1 MRVGFKYYQDED
13 RMVFDT
19 SVTKLLPGDNVIA
32 PFVSNIEMGAKVHT
46 EDCERA
52 ISFFTSNFD
61 FSHGNYTFLR
71 ILDRSGNFPWF
82 QVSVSERNGDGCLIG
97 SIEPLNSETVS
108 ESNAY
113 RLAFFNNLKDFLN
126 EIPIYDVPN
135 LFLIKL
141 TDYKTLSDI
150 KGSELANKAFED
162 ALAVVKGVLRSS
174 DVVAPAGDGVIFAYL
189 LGVKDDMILCD
200 RATSIISSLRISWGA
215 YSENLKEVV
224 SIGISTV
231 KHDGTMNIAELYAK
245 AAVALVSAEEKHKN
259 TYALYSDNVKG
270 EEQFVGKNVSLHDI
284 ELVKNILDPIK
295 TWAYA
300 VDERLHLI
308 YKNDALSERIPGES
322 LGYCYKLL
330 KGNNKQCEDCPLKKF
345 ENDISSVDADVY
357 SPGLRRVIHTRTTRL
372 RMRNNIKVYIIA
384 DTKEDIGAQLEALKE
399 STKHYNKAMQKIQ
412 DIIWEIDLETLSC
425 IRIREENILSMV
437 EKRVED
443 FEGLRDY
450 YMNHVVYPDDTEDFM
465 YATSPAH
472 LREIARIGREM
483 VDSKVRFLYQ
493 DGTYHWYS
501 LSAIFEEDKVFLVAR
516 DINDLSHDIVQDY
529 VTSRRFREIKTDS
542 QARSELAKNYER
554 SEHVNEL
561 TGIYVFE
568 YDAAEKDYYL
578 STTFENMFEVT
589 DNMLSGEWT
598 LLEGLPPHTDDR
610 EKYENF
616 LHRVRSGSDT
626 HEITIRLVNKYNVAL
641 WFTITVQTLKGIGNS
656 LARITGCIQDV
667 NTEMEIKQEL
677 EFRADYDSLTGLFN
691 SESFYRSVE
700 ERLLMRPDSKFA
712 IISVDIDRFRIIND
726 RFGVEAGNACLRELG
741 RVIHSSLPWDGL
753 AARYQADMYSIL
765 YEYNEEHELLEYIEK
780 LTLSFHVDEAT
791 RCGSTLSYGIYKID
805 ERNISVR
812 LMCDR
817 ARLAK
822 KNIKGTTL
830 TNFNVYDDNIRLKD
844 NQQAELES
852 EMEIALERHEF
863 VMFLQPKVSL
873 ETGKICGAEALVR
886 WMHPL
891 KGIRMPG
898 DFLPLFE
905 SNGFI
910 KKIDEFMWEET
921 AKYLARLKELK
932 IEIPVSVNVSRLHIG
947 NTDLVTELSALVKK
961 YDIDPK
967 KLELEITE
975 TLFTEDTGSLYDTM
989 QQLKDIGFT
998 IEMDDFGSGYS
1009 SLNMLKDAPVDVIK
1023 IDRFF
1028 LDEVIDT
1035 KRGKIIVANS
1045 IKMSK
1050 ELGMRTIAEGVE
1062 TKEQAE
1068 FLRDAGCDIA
1078 QGYYYSKPIP
1088 TSEFEEM
1095 LDAESRA

>member
-1 MRVGFKYYQDED
+1 MTVGFKYYPDAD
-13 RMVFDT
+13 RMVFDP
-19 SVTKLLPGDNVIA
+19 SVINVLPGGNIIS
-32 PFVSNIEMGAKVHT
+32 PFIGDIEIGAKIHT
-46 EDCERA
+46 EDCKRA
-52 ISFFTSNFD
+52 ISFFSQNFD
-61 FSHGNYTFLR
+61 YSRKNYTYLR
-71 ILDRSGNFPWF
+71 ILDKNGNFTWF
-82 QVSVSERNGDGCLIG
+82 QVHVTEDAGDGGITG
-97 SIEPLNSETVS
+97 SIEEVS
-108 ESNAY
+108 SAGVDESADE
-113 RLAFFNNLKDFLN
+113 RLGFFNDLKDFLE
-126 EIPIYDVPN
+126 EIPIYDIPN

-141 TDYKTLSDI
+141 TDFKSVADM
-150 KGSELANKAFED
+150 KGTELAKQAFDD
-162 ALAVVKGVLRSS
+162 AVSVVRGVLRAS
-174 DVVAPAGDGVIFAYL
+174 DVVSATPDGVILAYL

-200 RATSIISSLRISWGA
+200 RAMSIISSLRISWGA

-231 KHDGTMNIAELYAK
+231 KHDGSMNIAELYDK
-245 AAVALVSAEEKHKN
+245 ACIALRSAEEKHKN
-259 TYALYSDNVKG
+259 TYALFSDNVRDA
-270 EEQFVGKNVSLHDI
+270 EQFVGKNVSLHDI

-308 YKNDALSERIPGES
+308 YKNDALTQRIPGES

-330 KGNNKQCEDCPLKKF
+330 KGESGQCHDCPLRKF

-384 DTKEDIGAQLEALKE
+384 DTKEDIGAQIEAMKE
-399 STKHYNKAMQKIQ
+399 SMKHYNTAMQKIQ
-412 DIIWEIDLETLSC
+412 DIIWEVDLDNLSC

-443 FEGLRDY
+443 FESLRDY
-450 YMNHVVYPDDTEDFM
+450 YMNHVVYPDDAEDFM
-465 YATSPAH
+465 YASSPSR
-472 LREIARIGREM
+472 LREASRIGRES

-501 LSAIFEEDKVFLVAR
+501 FSAIFEDGKVFLVAR
-516 DINDLSHDIVQDY
+516 DINELSHDIVQDY
-529 VTSRRFREIKTDS
+529 VTSRRFKEIKTDS
-542 QARSELAKNYER
+542 QARNELAKNYER

-578 STTFENMFEVT
+578 STTFENMFDVSEA
-589 DNMLSGEWT
+589 MLTSEWS
-598 LLEGLPPHTDDR
+598 LLEGLPPHSDDR

-616 LHRVRSGSDT
+616 LHRVKSGSDT
-626 HEITIRLVNKYNVAL
+626 HEITIRLINKYNVAL
-641 WFTITVQTLKGIGNS
+641 WFTITVQTLQGIGNS

-677 EFRADYDSLTGLFN
+677 EFRADYDSLTGLYN
-691 SESFYRSVE
+691 SESFYRNVE
-700 ERLLMRPDSKFA
+700 ERLLLRPDSRFA

-726 RFGVEAGNACLRELG
+726 RYGVEAGNACLRELG
-741 RVIHSSLPWDGL
+741 RIIHISLPWDGL
-753 AARYQADMYSIL
+753 ASRYQADMFSIL
-765 YEYNEEHELLEYIEK
+765 YEYNDEHELLEYIEK
-780 LTLSFHVDEAT
+780 LTLNFHVDEAT
-791 RCGSTLSYGIYKID
+791 RCGSTLSYGIYKVD
-805 ERNISVR
+805 DRNITVR
-812 LMCDR
+812 IMCDR

-822 KNIKGTTL
+822 RNIKGNTL
-830 TNFNVYDDNIRLKD
+830 TNFNVYDDSIRLKD
-844 NQQAELES
+844 NQLADLES

-873 ETGKICGAEALVR
+873 ATNKICGGESLVR

-891 KGIRMPG
+891 KGLRMPG

-910 KKIDEFMWEET
+910 KRIDEFMWNET
-921 AKYLARLKELK
+921 AKYLARLKELN
-932 IEIPVSVNVSRLHIG
+932 IDIPISVNVSRLHIG
-947 NTDLVTELSALVKK
+947 NTDLVTELSSLVKK
-961 YDIDPK
+961 YDIDPSR
-967 KLELEITE
+967 LELEITE
-975 TLFTEDTGSLYDTM
+975 TLFTEDTGALYDIM
-989 QQLKDIGFT
+989 QELKDVGFT

-1062 TKEQAE
+1062 TREQAD

-1078 QGYYYSKPIP
+1078 QGYFYSKPIP
-1088 TSEFEEM
+1088 TDEFEQLLEGG
-1095 LDAESRA
+1095 LIR

>member
-1 MRVGFKYYQDED
+1 MRIGFKYYQDED
-13 RMVFDT
+13 RMVLDP
-19 SVTKLLPGDNVIA
+19 SVTNVLTGGTTFS
-32 PFVSNIEMGAKVHT
+32 PFVGNIEMGAKVHT

-52 ISFFTSNFD
+52 ISFFTSVFD
-61 FSHGNYTFLR
+61 FSHRNYTYLR
-71 ILDRSGNFPWF
+71 ILDKTGNFSWF
-82 QVSVSERNGDGCLIG
+82 QVGVSDRSGDGGLIG
-97 SIEPLNSETVS
+97 SLRLLSDADVEDSDSE
-108 ESNAY
+108 
-113 RLAFFNNLKDFLN
+113 RLKFFNSLNVFLD
-126 EIPIYDVPN
+126 EIPIYDIPN
-135 LFLIKL
+135 LFIIKL
-141 TDYKTLSDI
+141 TDYKALSEM
-150 KGSELANKAFED
+150 KGSEFAEKAFDE
-162 ALAVVKGVLRSS
+162 ALSVVKGVLRAS
-174 DVVAPAGDGVIFAYL
+174 DVVMSAEDGVIFAYL

-215 YSENLKEVV
+215 FSENLKEVV

-231 KHDGTMNIAELYAK
+231 KHDGAMNIADLYDK
-245 AAVALVSAEEKHKN
+245 ACIALISAEDKHKN
-259 TYALYSDNVKG
+259 TYALFAEKVKDAD
-270 EEQFVGKNVSLHDI
+270 QFVGKNVSLHDI

-308 YKNDALSERIPGES
+308 YKNDALTERIPGES
-322 LGYCYKLL
+322 LGYCYKII
-330 KGNNKQCEDCPLKKF
+330 KGESEQCQDCPLRKF
-345 ENDISSVDADVY
+345 ENDISSIDADVY

-384 DTKEDIGAQLEALKE
+384 DTKEDIAAQLDALKE
-399 STKHYNKAMQKIQ
+399 STRHYNTAMQKIQ
-412 DIIWEIDLETLSC
+412 DIIWEVDLDSLICT
-425 IRIREENILSMV
+425 RIREENILSMV

-443 FEGLRDY
+443 FETLRDY
-450 YMNHVVYPDDTEDFM
+450 YLNHVVYPDDSEDFM
-465 YATSPAH
+465 YASSPTR
-472 LREIARIGREM
+472 LREASRIGRES
-483 VDSKVRFLYQ
+483 VDNKVRFLYQ

-501 LSAIFEEDKVFLVAR
+501 FSALFEEGKVFLVAR

-529 VTSRRFREIKTDS
+529 VTSRRFKEIKTDS
-542 QARSELAKNYER
+542 QARNELAKNFER

-568 YDAAEKDYYL
+568 YDAADKDYYL

-589 DNMLSGEWT
+589 ENMLSGEWS
-598 LLEGLPPHTDDR
+598 LLEGLTPHSEDR

-626 HEITIRLVNKYNVAL
+626 HEITVRLINKYNVAL
-641 WFTITVQTLKGIGNS
+641 WFTITVQTLQGIGNA

-700 ERLLMRPDSKFA
+700 ERLLLRPDSKFA

-726 RFGVEAGNACLRELG
+726 RYGVEAGNACLRELG
-741 RVIHSSLPWDGL
+741 RVIHGSLPWDGL
-753 AARYQADMYSIL
+753 ASRYQADMFSIL
-765 YEYNEEHELLEYIEK
+765 YEYHDEHELLEYIEK

-791 RCGSTLSYGIYKID
+791 RCGSTLSYGIYKVD
-805 ERNISVR
+805 DRNITVR

-822 KNIKGTTL
+822 KNIKGNTL

-844 NQQAELES
+844 NQRADLES

-873 ETGKICGAEALVR
+873 ETNKICGAESLVR
-886 WMHPL
+886 WIHPL

-910 KKIDEFMWEET
+910 KRIDEFMWDET
-921 AKYLARLKELK
+921 AKYLARLKGLG
-932 IEIPVSVNVSRLHIG
+932 ISVPISVNVSRLHIG
-947 NTDLVTELSALVKK
+947 NTDLLAELSSLVKR
-961 YDIDPK
+961 YDIDPSN
-967 KLELEITE
+967 LELEITE
-975 TLFTEDTGSLYDTM
+975 TLFTEDTGALYDIM
-989 QQLKDIGFT
+989 QDLKDIGFT

-1088 TSEFEEM
+1088 TDEFEK
-1095 LDAESRA
+1095 LLAEGVLK

>member
-1 MRVGFKYYQDED
+1 MSCLS
-13 RMVFDT
+13 RM
-19 SVTKLLPGDNVIA
+19 
-32 PFVSNIEMGAKVHT
+32 
-46 EDCERA
+46 
-52 ISFFTSNFD
+52 
-61 FSHGNYTFLR
+61 
-71 ILDRSGNFPWF
+71 
-82 QVSVSERNGDGCLIG
+82 
-97 SIEPLNSETVS
+97 
-108 ESNAY
+108 
-113 RLAFFNNLKDFLN
+113 KDFLN

-141 TDYKTLSDI
+141 TDYRPLADMQGT
-150 KGSELANKAFED
+150 ELADKAFLD
-162 ALAVVKGVLRSS
+162 ALSVVRGVLRAS
-174 DVVAPAGDGVIFAYL
+174 DVVSPAGDGVIFAYL

-200 RATSIISSLRISWGA
+200 RATSIISSLRILWGA

-231 KHDGTMNIAELYAK
+231 GHDGSMNIAELYTK
-245 AAVALVSAEEKHKN
+245 AAVALTSAVEKHKN
-259 TYALYSDNVKG
+259 TYALYSDRIKD

-330 KGNNKQCEDCPLKKF
+330 KGGSKQCEDCPLNKF

-357 SPGLRRVIHTRTTRL
+357 SPGLRRIIHTRTTRL

-399 STKHYNKAMQKIQ
+399 STRNYNKAMQKIQ
-412 DIIWEIDLETLSC
+412 DIIWEIDLDNMSC
-425 IRIREENILSMV
+425 IRIREENVLSMV

-450 YMNHVVYPDDTEDFM
+450 YMNHVVYPDDVEDFM
-465 YATSPAH
+465 YASSPAR
-472 LREIARIGREM
+472 LKEASRIGRES

-501 LSAIFEEDKVFLVAR
+501 LSAIFEEAKVFLIAR

-542 QARSELAKNYER
+542 QARNELAKNFER

-578 STTFENMFEVT
+578 STTFENMFDVT
-589 DNMLSGEWT
+589 EIMTSGEWT
-598 LLEGLPPHTDDR
+598 LLEGLEPHADDR

-616 LHRVRSGSDT
+616 LHRVRTGSDT
-626 HEITIRLVNKYNVAL
+626 HEITIRLINKYGVAL
-641 WFTITVQTLKGIGNS
+641 WFTITIQTLKGIGNS

-677 EFRADYDSLTGLFN
+677 EFRADYDSLTGLYN

-700 ERLLMRPDSKFA
+700 ERLLMRPESNFA

-741 RVIHSSLPWDGL
+741 RVIHGSLPWDGL
-753 AARYQADMYSIL
+753 AARYQADMFSIL

-805 ERNISVR
+805 ERTISVR

-873 ETGKICGAEALVR
+873 ETGEICGAESLVR

-891 KGIRMPG
+891 KGIRTPG

-910 KKIDEFMWEET
+910 KRIDEFMWDET
-921 AKYLARLKELK
+921 AKYLARLKELN
-932 IEIPVSVNVSRLHIG
+932 IGIPISVNVSRLHIG
-947 NTDLVTELSALVKK
+947 NTDLVAELSHLVKK
-961 YDIDPK
+961 YDIDAS

-975 TLFTEDTGSLYDTM
+975 TLFTEDTGSLYNIM
-989 QQLKDIGFT
+989 QDLKDIGFT

-1035 KRGKIIVANS
+1035 RRGKIIVANS

-1062 TKEQAE
+1062 TKEQVE

-1088 TSEFEEM
+1088 TNEFEE
-1095 LDAESRA
+1095 LLKEGTLK

>member
-13 RMVFDT
+13 RMVFDP
-19 SVTKLLPGDNVIA
+19 SVIDVLPGDTVIS
-32 PFVSNIEMGAKVHT
+32 PFVGNIEIGAKVHT
-46 EDCERA
+46 EDCKRA
-52 ISFFTSNFD
+52 ISFFTSIFD
-61 FSHGNYTFLR
+61 FSHKNYTFLR
-71 ILDRSGNFPWF
+71 ILDKNGNFTWF
-82 QVSVSERNGDGCLIG
+82 QVCISENSGDGGLTG
-97 SIEPLNSETVS
+97 SIQEVS
-108 ESNAY
+108 DGRESATKDE
-113 RLAFFNNLKDFLN
+113 RLRFFNDLNGFLE
-126 EIPIYDVPN
+126 EIPLYDIPN
-135 LFLIKL
+135 LFIIKL
-141 TDYKTLSDI
+141 TDYRTVADM
-150 KGSELANKAFED
+150 KGTEFAEKAYDD
-162 ALAVVKGVLRSS
+162 AVAVVKGVLRAS
-174 DVVAPAGDGVIFAYL
+174 DVVAATGEGIIFAYL

-200 RATSIISSLRISWGA
+200 RAMSIISSLRISWGA

-224 SIGISTV
+224 AIGIATV
-231 KHDGTMNIAELYAK
+231 KHDGTMNIAELYDK
-245 AAVALVSAEEKHKN
+245 AQISLASAEDKKKN
-259 TYALYSDNVKG
+259 TYALFSDNVKDA
-270 EEQFVGKNVSLHDI
+270 EQFVGKNVSLHDI

-308 YKNDALSERIPGES
+308 YKNNALTERIPGES
-322 LGYCYKLL
+322 LGYCYKLI
-330 KGNNKQCEDCPLKKF
+330 KGDTEQCHDCPLRKF

-384 DTKEDIGAQLEALKE
+384 DTKEDIGAQLDALKE
-399 STKHYNKAMQKIQ
+399 STKHYNTAMQKIQ
-412 DIIWEIDLETLSC
+412 DIIWEVDLQKLICT
-425 IRIREENILSMV
+425 RIREENILSMV

-450 YMNHVVYPDDTEDFM
+450 FMNHVVYPDDAEDFM
-465 YATSPAH
+465 YASSPAR
-472 LREIARIGREM
+472 LKEASRIGRES
-483 VDSKVRFLYQ
+483 VESKVRFLYQ

-501 LSAIFEEDKVFLVAR
+501 FSAIFEEDKVFLVAR

-542 QARSELAKNYER
+542 QARNELAKNFER

-578 STTFENMFEVT
+578 STTFENMFDVT
-589 DNMLSGEWT
+589 EGMLTSEWS
-598 LLEGLPPHTDDR
+598 LLEGLSPHSDDR

-626 HEITIRLVNKYNVAL
+626 HEITIRLINKYNVAL

-691 SESFYRSVE
+691 SESFYRNVE
-700 ERLLMRPDSKFA
+700 ERLLIRPDSKFA

-726 RFGVEAGNACLRELG
+726 RYGVESGNACLRELG
-741 RVIHSSLPWDGL
+741 RIIHISLPWDGL
-753 AARYQADMYSIL
+753 ASRYQADMFSIL
-765 YEYNEEHELLEYIEK
+765 YEYKDEHELLDYIEK

-805 ERNISVR
+805 DRNITVR

-822 KNIKGTTL
+822 RNIKGNTL
-830 TNFNVYDDNIRLKD
+830 TNFNVYDDSIRLKD
-844 NQQAELES
+844 NQMADIES
-852 EMEIALERHEF
+852 EMEIALDRHEF

-873 ETGKICGAEALVR
+873 ATNKICGAESLVR
-886 WMHPL
+886 WIHPL

-910 KKIDEFMWEET
+910 KRIDEFMWNET
-921 AKYLARLKELK
+921 AKYLARLKELNLD
-932 IEIPVSVNVSRLHIG
+932 IPISVNVSRLHIG
-947 NTDLVTELSALVKK
+947 NTDLVSELSELVKR
-961 YDIDPK
+961 YAIDPA

-975 TLFTEDTGSLYDTM
+975 TLFTEDTGALYDIM
-989 QQLKDIGFT
+989 QELKDVGFT

-1062 TKEQAE
+1062 TKEQAD

-1088 TSEFEEM
+1088 TDEFEQLLEGGII
-1095 LDAESRA
+1095 R

>member
-13 RMVFDT
+13 RMVFDP
-19 SVTKLLPGDNVIA
+19 SVTSILPSSTILA
-32 PFVSNIEMGAKVHT
+32 PFVGDIEIGAKVHT
-46 EDCERA
+46 EDCKRA

-61 FSHGNYTFLR
+61 FLHRNYTYLR
-71 ILDRSGNFPWF
+71 ILDKKGNFTWF
-82 QVSVSERNGDGCLIG
+82 QVGISERSGDGALTG
-97 SIEPLNSETVS
+97 SIDAISS
-108 ESNAY
+108 ESASAIDDD
-113 RLAFFNNLKDFLN
+113 RIVFFNNLRLFLE
-126 EIPIYDVPN
+126 EIPIYDIPN

-141 TDYKTLSDI
+141 TDYRALSDM
-150 KGSELANKAFED
+150 KGSEYADEAFKN
-162 ALAVVKGVLRSS
+162 AVGVVKGVLRAS
-174 DVVAPAGDGVIFAYL
+174 DVVAPAGDGVILAYL

-200 RATSIISSLRISWGA
+200 RAMSIISSLRISWGA

-224 SIGISTV
+224 SIGIATV
-231 KHDGTMNIAELYAK
+231 KHDGMMNISELYDK
-245 AAVALVSAEEKHKN
+245 ASTALKSAEEKRKN
-259 TYALYSDNVKG
+259 TYSLFSDKVKDAD
-270 EEQFVGKNVSLHDI
+270 QFVGKNVSLHDI

-308 YKNDALSERIPGES
+308 YKNNALNERIPGES
-322 LGYCYKLL
+322 LGYCYKLI
-330 KGNNKQCEDCPLKKF
+330 KGESEQCKDCPLKKF

-399 STKHYNKAMQKIQ
+399 STKHYNTAMQKIQ
-412 DIIWEIDLETLSC
+412 DIIWEVDLDTLMC
-425 IRIREENILSMV
+425 TRIREENILSMV
-437 EKRVED
+437 EKRVEN
-443 FEGLRDY
+443 FEALRDY
-450 YMNHVVYPDDTEDFM
+450 FINHVVYPDDTEDFM
-465 YATSPAH
+465 YASSPAR
-472 LREIARIGREM
+472 LKDSSRIGRES

-501 LSAIFEEDKVFLVAR
+501 FSAIFEEGKVFLVAR

-542 QARSELAKNYER
+542 QARNELAKNYER

-578 STTFENMFEVT
+578 STTFENMFDVSEG
-589 DNMLSGEWT
+589 MLGGEWT
-598 LLEGLPPHTDDR
+598 LLEGLSPHSDDR

-626 HEITIRLVNKYNVAL
+626 HEITIRLINKYNIAL

-691 SESFYRSVE
+691 SESFYRGVE
-700 ERLLMRPDSKFA
+700 ERLLMRPESKFA

-726 RFGVEAGNACLRELG
+726 RFGVEAGNTCLRELG
-741 RVIHSSLPWDGL
+741 RIIHSSLPWDGL
-753 AARYQADMYSIL
+753 AARYQADMFSIL
-765 YEYNEEHELLEYIEK
+765 YEYKEEHELLDYIEK
-780 LTLSFHVDEAT
+780 LTISFHVDEAT
-791 RCGSTLSYGIYKID
+791 RCGSTLSYGIYKVD
-805 ERNISVR
+805 ERNITVR

-822 KNIKGTTL
+822 RNIKGNTL

-844 NQQAELES
+844 NQIADLES
-852 EMEIALERHEF
+852 EMEIALQRHEF

-873 ETGKICGAEALVR
+873 ATNKICGAESLVR

-910 KKIDEFMWEET
+910 KRIDEFMWNET
-921 AKYLARLKELK
+921 AKYLSRLKGMNVD
-932 IEIPVSVNVSRLHIG
+932 IPISVNVSRLHIG
-947 NTDLVTELSALVKK
+947 NTDLVSELSRLVKQ
-961 YDIDPK
+961 YDIDPA

-975 TLFTEDTGSLYDTM
+975 TLFTEDTGALYDIM
-989 QQLKDIGFT
+989 QDLKDIGFT

-1062 TKEQAE
+1062 TKEQAD

-1078 QGYYYSKPIP
+1078 QGYFYSKPIP
-1088 TSEFEEM
+1088 TDEFEALLEGGHH
-1095 LDAESRA
+1095 

>member
-13 RMVFDT
+13 RMVYDSSVT
-19 SVTKLLPGDNVIA
+19 SVLPSDSMIF
-32 PFVSNIEMGAKVHT
+32 PFVGNMEIGGKVHT

-52 ISFFTSNFD
+52 FSFLTSNFD
-61 FSHGNYTFLR
+61 FSHRNFTYLRFLTK
-71 ILDRSGNFPWF
+71 SGEFRWF
-82 QVSVSERNGDGCLIG
+82 QMEIYERNGDGCLLG
-97 SIEPLNSETVS
+97 TIEELEPYE
-108 ESNAY
+108 NAEGDGG
-113 RLAFFNNLKDFLN
+113 RLDFFRGLSDFLE

-141 TDYKTLSDI
+141 TDYKSLMDI
-150 KGSELANKAFED
+150 KGSELADKAFGE
-162 ALAVVKGVLRSS
+162 AVKVVKGVLRAS
-174 DVVAPAGDGVIFAYL
+174 DVVAIGGDGVILAYL
-189 LGVKDDMILCD
+189 LGIKDDIILCD
-200 RATSIISSLRISWGA
+200 RASSIISSLRITWGE

-231 KHDGTMNIAELYAK
+231 KHDGGRMNIAELYAK
-245 AAVALVSAEEKHKN
+245 AVLALITAEEKHKN
-259 TYALYSDNVKG
+259 TYALYSDNIKN

-322 LGYCYKLL
+322 LGYCYKLI
-330 KGNNKQCEDCPLKKF
+330 KGGTEQCVDCPLKKF
-345 ENDISSVDADVY
+345 QDDLSSVDADVY
-357 SPGLRRVIHTRTTRL
+357 SPGLRREIHTRTTRL

-384 DTKEDIGAQLEALKE
+384 DTKDDISNQLDALKE
-399 STKHYNKAMQKIQ
+399 STMHYNKAMQKIQ
-412 DIIWEIDLETLSC
+412 DIIWEIDLVTLKC

-450 YMNHVVYPDDTEDFM
+450 FMNHVVYPDDAEDFM
-465 YATSPAH
+465 YASSPTRLKEAS
-472 LREIARIGREM
+472 RIGRES
-483 VDSKVRFLYQ
+483 VDSKVRLLYQ

-501 LSAIFEEDKVFLVAR
+501 LSVIFEEGKVFLVAR

-542 QARSELAKNYER
+542 QARNELAKNFER

-568 YDAAEKDYYL
+568 YDAADKDYYL
-578 STTFENMFEVT
+578 STTFENMFEVSEG
-589 DNMLSGEWT
+589 MLSGEWT
-598 LLEGLPPHTDDR
+598 LLEGLAPHADDR

-616 LHRVRSGSDT
+616 LHRAKSGSDT
-626 HEITIRLVNKYNVAL
+626 HETTVRLINKYNVAL
-641 WFTITVQTLKGIGNS
+641 WFTITVQTLKGIGNA

-726 RFGVEAGNACLRELG
+726 RFGVEAGNTCLRELG
-741 RVIHSSLPWDGL
+741 RVIHGSLPWDGL

-812 LMCDR
+812 IMCDR

-822 KNIKGTTL
+822 KNIKGNTL

-844 NQQAELES
+844 NQMAELES
-852 EMEIALERHEF
+852 EMEVALERHEF
-863 VMFLQPKVSL
+863 IMYLQPKVSL
-873 ETGKICGAEALVR
+873 ETGRICGAEALVR

-910 KKIDEFMWEET
+910 KRIDEFMWDAT
-921 AKYLARLKELK
+921 AKYLARLKELN
-932 IEIPVSVNVSRLHIG
+932 IDIPVSVNVSRLHIG
-947 NTDLVTELSALVKK
+947 NTDLVTELSNLVKK
-961 YDIDPK
+961 YQIDPA

-975 TLFTEDTGSLYDTM
+975 TLFTEDTDALYGIM
-989 QQLKDIGFT
+989 QQLKDVGFT

-1050 ELGMRTIAEGVE
+1050 ELGMKTIAEGVE

-1068 FLRDAGCDIA
+1068 FLRNAGCDIA

-1088 TSEFEEM
+1088 TEEFEGILER
-1095 LDAESRA
+1095 SFK

>member
-13 RMVFDT
+13 RMVFDP
-19 SVTKLLPGDNVIA
+19 SVTDVLPGGTVIS
-32 PFVSNIEMGAKVHT
+32 PFIGDIEIGARVHT

-52 ISFFTSNFD
+52 ISFFTSTFD
-61 FSHGNYTFLR
+61 FWHKNCTFLR
-71 ILDRSGNFPWF
+71 ILDKNGDFTWF
-82 QVSVSERNGDGCLIG
+82 QVTVTENNGEGGLTG
-97 SIEPLNSETVS
+97 SIEAVTSVGASETGGG
-108 ESNAY
+108 
-113 RLAFFNNLKDFLN
+113 RIGFFNDLRLFLE
-126 EIPIYDVPN
+126 EIPLYDIPN
-135 LFLIKL
+135 LFIIKL
-141 TDYKTLSDI
+141 TDYRAI
-150 KGSELANKAFED
+150 HEMKGSEFADEAFEE
-162 ALAVVKGVLRSS
+162 AVNVVKGVLRSS
-174 DVVAPAGDGVIFAYL
+174 DVVASSDDGIIFAYL

-200 RATSIISSLRISWGA
+200 RAMSIISSLRISWGA
-215 YSENLKEVV
+215 HSENLKEVV
-224 SIGISTV
+224 AIGVSTV
-231 KHDGTMNIAELYAK
+231 RHDGSMNIAELYEKAK
-245 AAVALVSAEEKHKN
+245 VALISAEEKHKN
-259 TYALYSDNVKG
+259 TYALFSDKVKDA
-270 EEQFVGKNVSLHDI
+270 EQFVGKNVSLHDI

-308 YKNDALSERIPGES
+308 YKNDALTERIPGES
-322 LGYCYKLL
+322 LGYCYKLI
-330 KGNNKQCEDCPLKKF
+330 KGESEQCQDCPLRKF

-372 RMRNNIKVYIIA
+372 RMRNNIRVYIIA

-399 STKHYNKAMQKIQ
+399 STSHYNTAMQKIQ
-412 DIIWEIDLETLSC
+412 DIIWEVDLESLVCT
-425 IRIREENILSMV
+425 RIREENILSMV

-443 FEGLRDY
+443 FECLRDY
-450 YMNHVVYPDDTEDFM
+450 YMNHVVYPDDAEDFM
-465 YATSPAH
+465 YASSPAR
-472 LREIARIGREM
+472 LREAARIGRES
-483 VDSKVRFLYQ
+483 VESKVRFLYQ

-501 LSAIFEEDKVFLVAR
+501 FSAIFEEGKVFLIAR

-542 QARSELAKNYER
+542 QARNELAKNYER

-578 STTFENMFEVT
+578 STTFENMFDVT
-589 DNMLSGEWT
+589 DGMLASEWS
-598 LLEGLPPHTDDR
+598 LLEGLSPHSDDR

-626 HEITIRLVNKYNVAL
+626 HEITIRLINKYNVAL
-641 WFTITVQTLKGIGNS
+641 WFTITVQTLQGIGNS

-677 EFRADYDSLTGLFN
+677 EFRADYDSLTGLYN
-691 SESFYRSVE
+691 SESFYRNVE

-726 RFGVEAGNACLRELG
+726 RFGVEAGSGCLRELG
-741 RVIHSSLPWDGL
+741 RIIHVSLPWDGL
-753 AARYQADMYSIL
+753 ASRYQADMFSIL
-765 YEYNEEHELLEYIEK
+765 YEYHDEHELLEYIEK

-805 ERNISVR
+805 DRNITVR

-822 KNIKGTTL
+822 RNIKGNTL
-830 TNFNVYDDNIRLKD
+830 TNFNVYDDSIRLKD
-844 NQQAELES
+844 NQMADLES

-873 ETGKICGAEALVR
+873 STGRICGGESLVR

-910 KKIDEFMWEET
+910 KRIDEFMWNET
-921 AKYLARLKELK
+921 AKYLARLKELN
-932 IEIPVSVNVSRLHIG
+932 IDIPISVNVSRLHIG
-947 NTDLVTELSALVKK
+947 NTDLVSELSELVKR
-961 YDIDPK
+961 YDIDPS

-975 TLFTEDTGSLYDTM
+975 TLFTEDTGALYDIM
-989 QQLKDIGFT
+989 QELKNIGFT

-1050 ELGMRTIAEGVE
+1050 ELGMRTVAEGVE
-1062 TKEQAE
+1062 TKEQAD

-1088 TSEFEEM
+1088 TDEFEQLLEGGVI
-1095 LDAESRA
+1095 R